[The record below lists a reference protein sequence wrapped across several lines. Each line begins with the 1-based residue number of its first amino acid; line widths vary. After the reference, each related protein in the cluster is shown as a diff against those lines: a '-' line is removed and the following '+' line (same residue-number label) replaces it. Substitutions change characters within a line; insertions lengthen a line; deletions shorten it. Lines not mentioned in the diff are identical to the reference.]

1 MSSISMWRQRVA
13 ATVLVAVTLALSTA
27 GPAGAAWTVRSAGGG
42 AAKAD
47 VLAAPANVKSECG
60 LLNVGAFSLKVNWS
74 KPVGVRVAADRYLIE
89 RSTNGGA
96 TWTEAGSVL
105 GTAVDTTGTIFED
118 VGLSLLATYHYRVT
132 AVKGNWR
139 TSVVAPPRTVVLG
152 LLGLVTV
159 CT

>member
-1 MSSISMWRQRVA
+1 MSSLSMWRWRVA
-13 ATVLVAVTLALSTA
+13 ATVLVAVTLALATA
-27 GPAGAAWTVRSAGGG
+27 GSAGAAWTVRGAGGG

-47 VLAAPANVKSECG
+47 VLPPPANVDSACG
-60 LLNVGAFSLKVNWS
+60 LLNVGGFSLKVDWS
-74 KPVGVRVAADRYLIE
+74 KPVGVRIAADRYLIE

-96 TWTEAGSVL
+96 TWTVAGQVL
-105 GTAVDTTGTIFED
+105 GSAVSTAGTIFED

-139 TSVVAPPRTVVLG
+139 RSVVAPPRTVVLG